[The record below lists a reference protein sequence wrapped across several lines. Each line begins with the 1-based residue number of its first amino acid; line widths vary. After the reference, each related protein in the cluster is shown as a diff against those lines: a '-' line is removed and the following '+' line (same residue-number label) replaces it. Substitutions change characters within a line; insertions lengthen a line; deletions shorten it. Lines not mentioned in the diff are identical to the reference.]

1 MYNSVIEILR
11 LCPCPLALVALF
23 VVLILYGE
31 RFRILNHKISKLE
44 KRIDDLYKLL
54 VEMSNRLP

>member
-1 MYNSVIEILR
+1 MYKSFLEILK

-31 RFRILNHKISKLE
+31 RFRILSCKISKLE
-44 KRIDDLYKLL
+44 RRIDDLYKLL
-54 VEMSNRLP
+54 VELSNRLP